1 MAFESR
7 LSRLSEEVH
16 PMLNN
21 SLLNKSSDMQRVTY
35 NTADTENNNN
45 DNNVKNEKSPLHKEE
60 SAVQYSSNA
69 KGVLAQCL
77 VTGAVLLLVTG
88 GGMPIGYSAV
98 LLPQLSESNSTLN
111 VNRDVGSWIA
121 SVHSLATP
129 IGSLLSGPLLD
140 TIGRRGSLQLSA
152 IPLCVGWLIIASSKS
167 IITIL
172 IGRVVCG
179 LSVGLMAVPAQVL
192 VGEMAYPSLR
202 GFLLIS
208 SFASYCLGILVVY
221 ALGASFDWDIVA
233 FCGIVPP
240 IMAFIALCLVPESPA
255 WLVRRNRNEEAKKA
269 LLWLRG
275 GDIEQMNA
283 EIALL
288 TAGMRTNLTEPA
300 ENISLKKRISMVMSI
315 IRDPGV
321 LKPLIIIHI
330 FNILQLSSGTYI
342 IVFYAVDMMK
352 DIGGGY
358 VDNYLAAVVT
368 AIIRFI
374 FSIVSCIALLKMGR
388 RSLGIISALG
398 TSLASFTLAG
408 YMIAQKE
415 ESSVNT
421 YVLAVCLLFYVAA
434 NTVGLLTL
442 PGLMTGE
449 LMPLR
454 ARGIGGGCIFFVFN
468 LLLFFITKC
477 FPWVNAAVGVT
488 GVFVIFG
495 VSALLEAI
503 FIYLALP
510 ETKDRT
516 LQEIENYFQ
525 QRNLLWI
532 TRTRRMRRN
541 TFVPG
546 TSA

>member
-1 MAFESR
+1 
-7 LSRLSEEVH
+7 
-16 PMLNN
+16 MLNYN
-21 SLLNKSSDMQRVTY
+21 SSSDIQRVTY

-45 DNNVKNEKSPLHKEE
+45 NNNVKNGKSPLHKE
-60 SAVQYSSNA
+60 ATVQYSSNA

-77 VTGAVLLLVTG
+77 VTGAVLLLATG

-98 LLPQLSESNSTLN
+98 LLPQLSENSSTLN
-111 VNRDVGSWIA
+111 VDRDIGSWIA

-129 IGSLLSGPLLD
+129 VGSLLSGPLLD
-140 TIGRRGSLQLSA
+140 AIGRRGSLQLSA
-152 IPLCVGWLIIASSKS
+152 IPLCIGWLIIGFSKS
-167 IITIL
+167 VITIL

-179 LSVGLMAVPAQVL
+179 ISVGLMAVPAQVL

-202 GFLLIS
+202 GFLLIG
-208 SFASYCLGILVVY
+208 SFASYCLGILLVY
-221 ALGASFDWDIVA
+221 ALGASFNWDIVA
-233 FCGIVPP
+233 FSGVVLP
-240 IMAFIALCLVPESPA
+240 IIAFIALCLVPESPA
-255 WLVRRNRNEEAKKA
+255 WLVRRKRDEEAKKA

-288 TAGMRTNLTEPA
+288 NTGMRTDLTEKPV
-300 ENISLKKRISMVMSI
+300 NVSLKKRISSVMSTV
-315 IRDPGV
+315 RDPGV
-321 LKPLIIIHI
+321 LKPLIIINV

-352 DIGGGY
+352 DIGGGE

-374 FSIVSCIALLKMGR
+374 FSIVSCVVLLKMGR

-398 TSLASFTLAG
+398 TSLASLTLAG
-408 YMIAQKE
+408 YMIARKE
-415 ESSVNT
+415 GSSVDA
-421 YVLAVCLLFYVAA
+421 YVLAVCLLFYVGA

-454 ARGIGGGCIFFVFN
+454 ARGIGGGCIFFVYN

-488 GVFVIFG
+488 VVFAIFG

-510 ETKDRT
+510 ETKDCT
-516 LQEIENYFQ
+516 LQEIEDYFKQ
-525 QRNLLWI
+525 SNLLWI
-532 TRTRRMRRN
+532 TRTRTRRD
-541 TFVPG
+541 TFV
-546 TSA
+546 SANGASA